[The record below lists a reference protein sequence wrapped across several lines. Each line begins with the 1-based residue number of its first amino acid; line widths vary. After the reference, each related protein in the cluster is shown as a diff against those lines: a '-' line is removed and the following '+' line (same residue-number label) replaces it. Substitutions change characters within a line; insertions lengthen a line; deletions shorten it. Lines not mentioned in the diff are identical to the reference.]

1 MFTRILTIFRTA
13 LGMFKKGLK
22 CKKIKKAEKA
32 SGEFDKDTLS
42 AGTCSEQAEWAGMTD
57 YGL

>member
-1 MFTRILTIFRTA
+1 
-13 LGMFKKGLK
+13 MFKKGLK
-22 CKKIKKAEKA
+22 CKKKKDAEKA

-42 AGTCSEQAEWAGMTD
+42 AGACPEQAEWVRKTIRIVGMTD